1 MNFWRRAWRDFHL
14 CCDLLLPPACLLCGG
29 RLPAGA
35 AAADF
40 CPTCRTNVP
49 QPAPARCP
57 ICAVAFR
64 TPTPSLHHCE
74 ACLRQQQPFT
84 RVIAVGPYAGT
95 LREAVQH
102 FKYRGQLPL
111 ERPLGALL
119 AETLQTGGARHFD
132 MVIPVPLY
140 KDRLRERGYNQ
151 ALQLARQV
159 GSRLK
164 IPVAPALLRRVRA
177 TASQQGLDA
186 VTRKSNLRGAFA
198 VSAPLTGRRLL
209 LVDDVLTTGAT
220 ARECAAVLRKAGAAS
235 VEVAVLGRA

>member
-1 MNFWRRAWRDFHL
+1 MNFWLQAWRDFRH

-29 RLPAGA
+29 RLPAGVA
-35 AAADF
+35 ATDF
-40 CPTCRTNVP
+40 CPTCQAGVP

-57 ICAVAFR
+57 VCAIAYR
-64 TPTPSLHHCE
+64 TLTPSLHHCE
-74 ACLRQQQPFT
+74 SCLRQQPPFT
-84 RVIAVGPYAGT
+84 RVHAVGPYAGT

-111 ERPLGALL
+111 ERPLGTLL
-119 AETLQTGGARHFD
+119 TETLLGAGVQSFNL
-132 MVIPVPLY
+132 VVPVPLH

-159 GSRLK
+159 GARLK
-164 IPVAPALLRRVRA
+164 MPVAPELLRRVRA
-177 TASQQGLDA
+177 TATQQGLDA
-186 VTRKSNLRGAFA
+186 VARKSNIRGAFT
-198 VSAPLTGRRLL
+198 VTAPLTGRQLL

-220 ARECAAVLRKAGAAS
+220 ARECARVLRAAGAAA